1 VSIYVNKNKGFTQ
14 AAPIAR
20 ECPHCGAHA
29 QLVPVAAPSFEVL
42 AQTRPKHAGIVF
54 RCAACNEPRFLRA
67 AVRTIGADSVE
78 LAPHLVEVERTRERF
93 QYAYLPDT
101 VEQLLRETLD
111 CYSHGMLNAFATM
124 CRRTTR
130 TALRTLDGA
139 AKARWQAELVDVL
152 RVCEVDAVTAN
163 TVETVLFAAE
173 DDPPLVT
180 PDEAAVLVE
189 ALKDLFYQSYVRAAK
204 LRAALKMRRFF
215 AAENADNVTPIDRD
229 SWRELA

>member
-1 VSIYVNKNKGFTQ
+1 
-14 AAPIAR
+14 
-20 ECPHCGAHA
+20 
-29 QLVPVAAPSFEVL
+29 
-42 AQTRPKHAGIVF
+42 
-54 RCAACNEPRFLRA
+54 
-67 AVRTIGADSVE
+67 
-78 LAPHLVEVERTRERF
+78 
-93 QYAYLPDT
+93 
-101 VEQLLRETLD
+101 
-111 CYSHGMLNAFATM
+111 
-124 CRRTTR
+124 
-130 TALRTLDGA
+130 LRTLDGA